1 MALAGAFA
9 WKGWPFALPLW
20 LGLAV
25 WGWTEPPV
33 VLTGRKDASGMA
45 TPAGPGEQKALR
57 RWAAAGQLKWRPVT
71 PNADWLPGW
80 LPRAS
85 WFAAL
90 VAAAVA
96 WSAPVV
102 TEKLRWA
109 NAVAAYL
116 ATMSAV
122 GVRRRTMVDD
132 DVCPGAKLDTLAEVV
147 RSTPQIAAGAL
158 VAGAAAGWAAAMLAP
173 KWDPWAVGPGG
184 PDTVAYQSP
193 EALAG
198 LASFGVRHP
207 AVLVAACAAGGA
219 LAVLAVPW
227 VNRALEH
234 WRIVVAG
241 RAEWNPRWQ
250 SLKFDPPPFLV
261 DRQQVGPATVDT
273 FFAPSAQGSAAFYQL
288 RAKVEPTIGAGTKV
302 VILETPNESPEGP
315 VPGTLHPLR
324 FEVVSWPTEQ
334 FPDCGDPSTPPEVAA
349 LWARCAFDWA
359 HDTLGYGRPVLL
371 GIEAL
376 HAPDSPT
383 AAWTSSWA
391 WPGGPGLSVVR
402 EQTLGDVGGQ
412 LGCEALIDHR
422 TDEMFFG
429 VLDPEAETEFA
440 TDSNPSYAVRF
451 ERLALEDTWTF
462 RWGEALKQA
471 THAPVVEHSTT
482 AEAKL
487 ADGTVIYRQVFVTRL
502 GIDPREFATAGQE
515 RKIATALQAAPFV
528 TVRGFPLAGQ
538 RRGERHPQAVAV
550 FWSKAPIPN
559 SPQLLAPVQRSGP
572 NNANEWVLGGLIN
585 DAFDHGRLSRPE
597 VTDAVCLTQPD
608 ARAHLWRITVRLH
621 DGVTLSDV
629 RGAAARIRQ
638 SLGVEWLRV
647 TPVTDGAML
656 FCGVRPEV
664 AKLASERRDRQVLI
678 ALDWEQAFLDAGVTG
693 QNGLLP
699 QLVASSTL
707 PANEQVQVLDFT
719 LPPGLS
725 ATQVSAAIP
734 KLSTAT
740 NNTFVEL
747 RPGPNAQTVRLL
759 ASVDNPLPAKVGFD
773 FDAVDASEM
782 IPFATGVEGTPVEFD
797 QTSSPHVLIA
807 GMTGAGKSV
816 LAQAFL
822 YGAVIRGWDCYL
834 VDPVKGGA
842 DFIFAKDR
850 CKAFAQTPF
859 EAAGVMRSIYAE
871 VAARKNLNAKH
882 GAGSIDELPAD
893 IRPPR
898 IFLFID
904 EFTSLMGQALVPKT
918 DDPEMQ
924 DEIEALE
931 AENRARNEIGMFVG
945 KIAREARSAGVH
957 LALGTQKL
965 TAKMLDSIPG
975 AGNDLKDLALETR
988 VPVPASDRFPDGW
1001 ATVGELEVGDLLFA
1015 PDGTLTPII
1024 GFSPVRTNSHVYDV
1038 TFDDGQTVRAGAS
1051 HLWTVSTYQSRRAPR
1066 RRSAE
1071 PPTRKMRWAERMDEI
1086 AASTPVGTWA
1096 TAADLAALISCSKP
1110 AVLSWAKTLGIDAMF
1125 QAEDGSL
1132 HALPRDR
1139 RSGHATRV
1147 FSVRHAAELLAEP
1160 GIDRL
1165 RLLDTEWMS
1174 ARQIATVLD
1183 DAPPS
1188 RQRASSVGTLLAKH
1202 SVESRPGHPNERP
1215 ADSKKTPRM
1224 FLRSDAADK
1233 LAAAQPYGDL
1243 SRLADYHDQWLPAS
1257 EIRSLLLGRRATPS
1271 EVASM
1276 RGALGELGCL
1286 SKDPADLAPMFDVV
1300 ELCRSAAVAFREGAH
1315 LDEDGQIAPSRFVQT
1330 TEEMFEALSTSGSR
1344 STFAVDLASPVASPA
1359 ADLPVDPYVLGVWLG
1374 DGCKG
1379 SGNVV
1384 SGNGAGCVDDLGRS
1398 DQEHMVRELS
1408 DAGYSGHK
1416 LACSDILIGTYGL
1429 RAKLRE
1435 MGLLHDKHI
1444 PSMYLRASF
1453 DQRLALLQGLM
1464 DTDGTVSK
1472 RGVPSFDQSSLRV
1485 VEGFIELAQSLG
1497 IKTMVSSWPTRRP
1510 DGSLTGSVNYHVT
1523 VRSTLPL
1530 FRLPRKAE
1538 RLARL
1543 PRTPRAVEYRAI
1555 RSITPAPPTKT
1566 RCIAVE
1572 HDDHLFLVE
1581 GFIPTHNTNLART
1594 LLGKASYGDRASA
1607 LRAPDDAPKLE
1618 GDIPKGRGL
1627 WEPLSSAAMVVQC
1640 WFAPQSELREA
1651 LVSRVPALD
1660 PSLVLDLSQFAPAER
1675 EETTGPPPLRP
1686 PSSGG
1691 RPAPARVPEAAE
1703 VVDVDEMEL
1712 SLDDLDTDDDAE
1724 LETAEELAGI
1734 EITWGAPDDADAAGD
1749 GPVQEAD
1756 DDELVWDLPV
1766 VEDLEVLDR
1775 PDTPPHLADTVAFI
1789 DIDGV
1794 VFPMGRPGS
1803 EWEDWTPSV
1812 RDDENGWVSPT
1823 MLSGIRTLD
1832 ARLAWLTG
1840 WGERAEAFAPE
1851 LGDLPVVEVPGAV
1864 EHGWWK
1870 IDGALAWLR
1879 DHPEVTRV
1887 VWFDDEL
1894 DNDNDGGRSHREVF
1908 AELLDGLGIEH
1919 LLVCTSSFVG
1929 LLPSELAAATRWV
1942 ERSSG
1947 SPTPQP
1953 AVDATIDLGDPG
1965 WLTEE
1970 PAPAPEPVEEDDPFA
1985 APPPPRLADDED
1997 DDDEFAPPP
2006 PLRPADTSD
2015 EFA

>member
-1 MALAGAFA
+1 MASTRQVQQPSSAPIVAAAAVALAGAFA

-33 VLTGRKDASGMA
+33 LLTGRKDASGMA

-109 NAVAAYL
+109 NAAAAYL
-116 ATMSAV
+116 AWMSAV

-132 DVCPGAKLDTLAEVV
+132 DVCPGAKLDTLAETV
-147 RSTPQIAAGAL
+147 RSAPQVAAGAL
-158 VAGAAAGWAAAMLAP
+158 VAAGAAGWAAATFAP

-207 AVLVAACAAGGA
+207 MVFTVACAAAGA
-219 LAVLAVPW
+219 LAVVAVPW

-241 RAEWNPRWQ
+241 RAEWNPRWL

-261 DRQQVGPATVDT
+261 DRQQVGSATVDT

-302 VILETPNESPEGP
+302 AILETPNESPEGP

-334 FPDCGDPSTPPEVAA
+334 FPDPGDPSTPPEVAA

-371 GIEAL
+371 GVEAL
-376 HAPDSPT
+376 HTPDSPT

-412 LGCEALIDHR
+412 LGCDALIDHR
-422 TDEMFFG
+422 SDELFFG
-429 VLDPEAETEFA
+429 VLDPDAETDFA
-440 TDSNPSYAVRF
+440 ADTNPPYAVRF

-559 SPQLLAPVQRSGP
+559 SPQLLAPVPRGGP
-572 NNANEWVLGGLIN
+572 NNATEWVLGGLMN

-699 QLVASSTL
+699 QLVASSAL

-759 ASVDNPLPAKVGFD
+759 ASVDDPLPAKVAFD
-773 FDAVDASEM
+773 FGFVDATEK
-782 IPFATGVEGTPVEFD
+782 IPFATGVEGTPLEFD
-797 QTSSPHVLIA
+797 HLESPHVLLA
-807 GMTGAGKSV
+807 GTTGSGKSV
-816 LAQAFL
+816 MAQSFV
-822 YGAVIRGWDCYL
+822 YGAVVRGWQVY
-834 VDPVKGGA
+834 VIDPVKGGA
-842 DFIFAKDR
+842 DFVFAQDR
-850 CKAFAQTPF
+850 CWAFAQTPF
-859 EAAGVMRSIYAE
+859 EAAGVMRSVYAE
-871 VAARKNLNAKH
+871 VVRRKTLNSQH
-882 GAGSIDELPAD
+882 GVGSIDELPD
-893 IRPPR
+893 DLRPPR
-898 IFLFID
+898 IMVLID
-904 EFTSLMGQALVPKT
+904 EFTSLMGLEQVPKS

-924 DEIEALE
+924 EEIEQLE
-931 AENRARNEIGMFVG
+931 AINRAKVEVGVFAG

-965 TAKMLDSIPG
+965 AASLLEKLPG
-975 AGNDLKDLALETR
+975 ASDLK
-988 VPVPASDRFPDGW
+988 V
-1001 ATVGELEVGDLLFA
+1001 
-1015 PDGTLTPII
+1015 
-1024 GFSPVRTNSHVYDV
+1024 
-1038 TFDDGQTVRAGAS
+1038 
-1051 HLWTVSTYQSRRAPR
+1051 
-1066 RRSAE
+1066 
-1071 PPTRKMRWAERMDEI
+1071 
-1086 AASTPVGTWA
+1086 
-1096 TAADLAALISCSKP
+1096 
-1110 AVLSWAKTLGIDAMF
+1110 
-1125 QAEDGSL
+1125 
-1132 HALPRDR
+1132 
-1139 RSGHATRV
+1139 
-1147 FSVRHAAELLAEP
+1147 
-1160 GIDRL
+1160 
-1165 RLLDTEWMS
+1165 
-1174 ARQIATVLD
+1174 
-1183 DAPPS
+1183 
-1188 RQRASSVGTLLAKH
+1188 
-1202 SVESRPGHPNERP
+1202 
-1215 ADSKKTPRM
+1215 
-1224 FLRSDAADK
+1224 
-1233 LAAAQPYGDL
+1233 
-1243 SRLADYHDQWLPAS
+1243 
-1257 EIRSLLLGRRATPS
+1257 
-1271 EVASM
+1271 
-1276 RGALGELGCL
+1276 
-1286 SKDPADLAPMFDVV
+1286 
-1300 ELCRSAAVAFREGAH
+1300 
-1315 LDEDGQIAPSRFVQT
+1315 
-1330 TEEMFEALSTSGSR
+1330 
-1344 STFAVDLASPVASPA
+1344 
-1359 ADLPVDPYVLGVWLG
+1359 
-1374 DGCKG
+1374 
-1379 SGNVV
+1379 
-1384 SGNGAGCVDDLGRS
+1384 
-1398 DQEHMVRELS
+1398 
-1408 DAGYSGHK
+1408 
-1416 LACSDILIGTYGL
+1416 
-1429 RAKLRE
+1429 
-1435 MGLLHDKHI
+1435 
-1444 PSMYLRASF
+1444 
-1453 DQRLALLQGLM
+1453 
-1464 DTDGTVSK
+1464 
-1472 RGVPSFDQSSLRV
+1472 
-1485 VEGFIELAQSLG
+1485 
-1497 IKTMVSSWPTRRP
+1497 
-1510 DGSLTGSVNYHVT
+1510 
-1523 VRSTLPL
+1523 
-1530 FRLPRKAE
+1530 
-1538 RLARL
+1538 
-1543 PRTPRAVEYRAI
+1543 
-1555 RSITPAPPTKT
+1555 
-1566 RCIAVE
+1566 
-1572 HDDHLFLVE
+1572 
-1581 GFIPTHNTNLART
+1581 NLART
-1594 LLGKASYGDRASA
+1594 LLGKATNGDRMSA
-1607 LRAPDDAPKLE
+1607 LRAPFDAPDLG
-1618 GDIPKGRGL
+1618 GDVPKGRGL
-1627 WEPLSSAAMVVQC
+1627 WEPLSSSAMVAQC

-1651 LVSRVPALD
+1651 LVARVPALD

-1686 PSSGG
+1686 PSSGA
-1691 RPAPARVPEAAE
+1691 RPAPARVPEAAEAAE

-1712 SLDDLDTDDDAE
+1712 SLDDLDTDDDG
-1724 LETAEELAGI
+1724 LEVTEELAGI
-1734 EITWGAPDDADAAGD
+1734 EITWGAPDDVEAVAD

-1756 DDELVWDLPV
+1756 VDDELVWDPPV
-1766 VEDLEVLDR
+1766 LEVEEV
-1775 PDTPPHLADTVAFI
+1775 VA
-1789 DIDGV
+1789 
-1794 VFPMGRPGS
+1794 
-1803 EWEDWTPSV
+1803 
-1812 RDDENGWVSPT
+1812 
-1823 MLSGIRTLD
+1823 
-1832 ARLAWLTG
+1832 AQ
-1840 WGERAEAFAPE
+1840 
-1851 LGDLPVVEVPGAV
+1851 
-1864 EHGWWK
+1864 
-1870 IDGALAWLR
+1870 
-1879 DHPEVTRV
+1879 
-1887 VWFDDEL
+1887 
-1894 DNDNDGGRSHREVF
+1894 
-1908 AELLDGLGIEH
+1908 
-1919 LLVCTSSFVG
+1919 TSS
-1929 LLPSELAAATRWV
+1929 A
-1942 ERSSG
+1942 
-1947 SPTPQP
+1947 PQP

-1970 PAPAPEPVEEDDPFA
+1970 PVPAPEPAEEDDPFA

-1997 DDDEFAPPP
+1997 DEFAVPP
-2006 PLRPADTSD
+2006 PLRPVPDPD
-2015 EFA
+2015 WD